1 MPSITG
7 RGGDGLE
14 EAAVVQSGES
24 RMTVWQRV
32 RAAWRVLAA
41 GDPLRAVPVGLP
53 DDGVNRPLG
62 TAGAYNDRSFASV
75 VEDFRSGLDAWRQNP
90 YARRVINLTTAYV
103 VGDGILVDAKT
114 PTVQRWVQQFW
125 AHPENRMHLRQT
137 DWCQELARS
146 GELFVVLFRDAEQ
159 RMVYARAVPANQI
172 DEIEWRPGDYEAE
185 LRFHEAPGNPIN
197 IAEPDG
203 VWWKSP
209 LADPEGEGPWM
220 LHYAVNRPVGALR
233 GESDLASI
241 FKWLRRYSG
250 WLEDRV
256 RLNAAL
262 RAFLWVVYAP
272 GRRLAELQALY
283 RTPPAD
289 GAVIIAEEGA
299 ERWEA
304 VTPKVQ
310 GADAAPDGR
319 AIRWMIAAGSPGLSL
334 VDFGEGEDSNLATA
348 QAMRDMRRA
357 FLRQR
362 QDYFGYVLADV
373 TAKAHR
379 LATGRHLNPA
389 DLQVSLPDIS
399 PEDNAQ
405 LASAVSSL
413 ASSFSLMNIALGRSQ
428 TFQARMVRWFVK
440 FLGERISEAE
450 VCQIVEEARK
460 SAAERSREEEQNI
473 EEHIEDVEERGAN
486 TPRSVKYR

>member
-7 RGGDGLE
+7 
-14 EAAVVQSGES
+14 VQDTEQNPPTW
-24 RMTVWQRV
+24 RQRV
-32 RAAWRVLAA
+32 RAAWQSLTS
-41 GDPLRAVPVGLP
+41 GNPLRAVPVGLP
-53 DDGVNRPLG
+53 DDGVRRPF
-62 TAGAYNDRSFASV
+62 AAAPGAYNDRAFSTIA
-75 VEDFRSGLDAWRQNP
+75 EEFRSGLEAWRQNP

-103 VGDGILVDAKT
+103 VGDGIAITGKT
-114 PTVQRWVQQFW
+114 ASVQRWVEQFW
-125 AHPENRMHLRQT
+125 SHPENRMQLRQV

-146 GELFVVLFRDAEQ
+146 GELFVVLFPDANTK
-159 RMVYARAVPANQI
+159 MVYARAIPANRI
-172 DEIEWRPGDYEAE
+172 DEIKWRPGDYEAE
-185 LRFHEAPGNPIN
+185 TEFHELSSSIDT
-197 IAEPDG
+197 PDG
-203 VWWKSP
+203 AWWKAP
-209 LADPEGEGPWM
+209 LADPEGTGPWM

-233 GESDLASI
+233 GESDLAAI

-262 RAFLWVVYAP
+262 RAFLWIVYAP
-272 GRRLAELQALY
+272 GRRLAELQAMY

-289 GAVIIAEEGA
+289 GAVVIAEEGA

-334 VDFGEGEDSNLATA
+334 VDFGEGEDANLATA

-362 QDYFGYVLADV
+362 QDYFGFVLADV
-373 TAKAHR
+373 VAKAYR
-379 LATGRHLNPA
+379 LATGRPLTYA
-389 DLQVSLPDIS
+389 DLDVDVPDIS
-399 PEDNAQ
+399 PEDNVQ
-405 LASAVSSL
+405 LAGAVSSL
-413 ASSFSLMNIALGRSQ
+413 ASSFSLMNIALGRSH

-440 FLGERISEAE
+440 FLGERIDDAE
-450 VCQIVEEARK
+450 IKQIVEEAKEYALTR
-460 SAAERSREEEQNI
+460 AAEENARAYA
-473 EEHIEDVEERGAN
+473 EDVEQRGAN
-486 TPRSVKYR
+486 TPRSVE

>member
-7 RGGDGLE
+7 PGGELDRE
-14 EAAVVQSGES
+14 EKAAS
-24 RMTVWQRV
+24 RLKVWQRV
-32 RAAWRVLAA
+32 RVAWRVLTT

-53 DDGVNRPLG
+53 DDGVKRPLG

-90 YARRVINLTTAYV
+90 YARRVVNLTSAYV
-103 VGDGILVDAKT
+103 VGDGITVDAKT
-114 PTVQRWVQQFW
+114 PVAQRWVQQFW
-125 AHPENRMHLRQT
+125 SHPENRMHLRQV
-137 DWCQELARS
+137 DWCQELSRS
-146 GELFVVLFRDAEQ
+146 GELFVVLFRDKTQ
-159 RMVYARAVPANQI
+159 RMVYVRAVPANQI

-185 LRFHEAPGNPIN
+185 MRFHETPIS
-197 IAEPDG
+197 IDQPDG
-203 VWWKSP
+203 VWWNSP

-262 RAFLWVVYAP
+262 RAFLWIVYAP
-272 GRRLAELQALY
+272 GRRLAELQSLY

-289 GAVIIAEEGA
+289 GAVVIAEEGA

-373 TAKAHR
+373 TIKAYR
-379 LATGRHLNPA
+379 LATGRTLSH
-389 DLQVSLPDIS
+389 DDVSVDTPDIS
-399 PEDNAQ
+399 PEDNVQ
-405 LASAVSSL
+405 LAGAVSSL
-413 ASSFSLMNIALGRSQ
+413 ASSFSLMNIALGRSE

-440 FLGERISEAE
+440 FLGERIDEGE
-450 VCQIVEEARK
+450 VRQIIEEAR
-460 SAAERSREEEQNI
+460 ANAERNREEESNI
-473 EEHIEDVEERGAN
+473 EEYQEDVEERGAN
-486 TPRSVKYR
+486 TPRSVK